1 MTLQQILESIERSD
15 CVRLMD
21 KCNTYYQYQLRNHPQ
36 KMDAI
41 NYLKQRGLTGRIV
54 RDFGIGYAP
63 PGWNN
68 VISEFGDIQLL
79 TDCGMVIHGDNNA
92 YDRFR
97 NRIMF
102 PIHDIAGMVAGFGG
116 RVLNDDKPKYLN
128 SPETVLFHKSNEL
141 YGLYQATRAS
151 KRLPRLL
158 IVEGNMD
165 VVTLHQFGIACA
177 VATMGTA
184 CGVTHLFKAFRYTD
198 EIVFCFDGDKA
209 GITAARRALDA
220 AIQVIDDSRTVR
232 FMFLP
237 ADEDPD
243 SLVRK
248 IGAEA
253 FTTMIYQAM
262 PLANYIMWLAADG
275 LDIGTIEGKALLIKN
290 AAAIAHSIKPGIHR
304 QSLLDQLES
313 ATGLPSQSIIE
324 LAFSHDSNN

>member
-1 MTLQQILESIERSD
+1 MTLQAMNAI
-15 CVRLMD
+15 
-21 KCNTYYQYQLRNHPQ
+21 NNYYQYQLRNHPQ

-41 NYLKQRGLTGRIV
+41 NYLKGRGLDGNTAKI
-54 RDFGIGYAP
+54 FGIGYAP

-102 PIHDIAGMVAGFGG
+102 PIRDVDGMVVGFGG

-141 YGLYQATRAS
+141 YGLYQATRVS
-151 KRLPRLL
+151 ERLPRLL
-158 IVEGNMD
+158 IVEGHMD
-165 VVTLHQFGIACA
+165 VVTLHQFGITCA

-184 CGVTHLFKAFRYTD
+184 CGITHLLKAFRYTD

-220 AIQVIDDSRTVR
+220 VIQVIDDSRTVR

-248 IGAEA
+248 IGAEE
-253 FTTMIYQAM
+253 FTRMIGQSM
-262 PLANYIMWLAADG
+262 PLANYIVWLAADG
-275 LDIGTIEGKALLIKN
+275 LDIRTIEGKALLIKN
-290 AAAIAHSIKPGIHR
+290 AATIAHSIKQGTHR
-304 QSLLDQLES
+304 QSLLGQLES
-313 ATGLPSQSIIE
+313 ATGLPSPSIIE